1 MLAIKYFK
9 MSLDIK
15 PSKISLVIGA
25 SSVGTLIEWYDFYIF
40 GMLATIISK
49 QFFPSDAG
57 TSALLSTLAIFA
69 AGFIVRPFGALVF
82 GRLGDLIGRKYTF
95 LLTLVLMGG
104 STFAIGLVPGF
115 ATIGWAAPILVLILR
130 LVQGLALGGEYGG
143 AATYVAEH
151 APANRR
157 GFWTSWIQTT
167 ATLGLFLA
175 LGVIILIR
183 SNQGVEAFSSEWGGW
198 RYPFWMSI
206 ILVGV
211 SILIRMKM
219 SESPMFTK
227 LKSEGKTSTNPL
239 KESFGHKANF
249 KMVLLALFGAVMGQ
263 GVIWYTG
270 QFYAQSFIETVCKV
284 EFVQS
289 RNLMLWA
296 ILFATPF
303 FVVFGYLSDRIGRKW
318 IMMFGMLAGIL
329 TYRPI
334 YQYFLDATN
343 AKNRTEKIDLA
354 HTVVSEKLAIVDEKV
369 FTKLY
374 VVQKIDTAYTDGAKF
389 SYTKTDT
396 LFLTDIVKDASTGSI
411 YYTQPNAMDAT
422 KLDTIVV
429 KLKPVKG
436 AILDAS
442 KSQEVT
448 IAAAS
453 LKPNIVVE
461 KTLDQNTY
469 WNLIWLVFIQ
479 ILYVTMVYGPIAAFL
494 VELFPTKIRYTSMS
508 LPYHIGNGVFGGLVP
523 FLGTLIVEFTKTADK
538 PTGDPLAGLWYPI
551 GVASICLFIGVI
563 YLTNKVDKEV
573 MD

>member
-1 MLAIKYFK
+1 

-227 LKSEGKTSTNPL
+227 LKSEGKTSSNPL

-369 FTKLY
+369 CTKLY

-429 KLKPVKG
+429 KLKPAKG

-442 KSQEVT
+442 KSQEVI

-461 KTLDQNTY
+461 KTLDHNTY

-538 PTGDPLAGLWYPI
+538 PAGDPLAGLWYPI